1 MESDTIAAISTA
13 LSDSGIGIIRIS
25 GPRSVSIADQIFVTA
40 GKKHILN
47 GCASHTIHYGFIME
61 DETVVD
67 EVMVSILKG
76 PRSYTKEDTIEINCH
91 GGVYLMQKI
100 LRLVVQKGARL
111 AEPGEFTKR
120 AFLNGRIDLSQ
131 AEAVMDLIRSRN
143 DFAVRS
149 SLEQLRGSV
158 RDEIVR
164 IRKKILYEIA
174 FIESALDDPE
184 HISTHGYADRLSQ
197 TITELSQQIKRLQD
211 TFENGRI
218 RTEGI
223 RTVIIGKPNVGKSS
237 FLNVLSGEERA
248 IVTDIPGTT
257 RDILEEEVRI
267 HGIALRVIDTAGI
280 RSSEDEVEKIG
291 VQRAVDYA
299 SRADLI
305 LYVAD
310 ASRPLDENDFR
321 IMDLIEKKKVIV
333 LLNKTDLP
341 VVIQEDR
348 LKEKL
353 KDHITDIRIIHTS
366 MTEKR
371 GMDAFEDAIRE
382 LFFQGQIEPE
392 NEIVITN
399 IRHAQALKEA
409 QESLSL
415 VKRSLDDKMPEDFFS
430 IDLMSAYASLGK
442 IIGEEVE
449 DDLVEE
455 IFSKFCMGK

>member
-184 HISTHGYADRLSQ
+184 HISTCGYADRLSE
-197 TITELSQQIKRLQD
+197 TITELSQQIKQLQD

-257 RDILEEEVRI
+257 RDILEEEIRI